1 MTRSPLAS
9 ALLLAMAV
17 LCGACVS
24 EQDAA
29 RADTVVADDGQSLLV
44 VVIKSRHRTTRIVY
58 SNTVAVGPNDVELWL
73 VPPQSRADE
82 RPRLLR
88 TLPLGNPFP
97 DRLYGMLSAGYVYIH
112 TMGEG
117 RYLLD
122 ISSGEIR
129 PISPGGE
136 EHREDLY
143 IPSRDGRY
151 LAHFD
156 RGVPSTCEDGSQACV
171 IALRFLD
178 TATLAVVT
186 AMPVSLVARDP
197 STTAEA
203 SPRFDQRVA
212 WTAGGTLRVS
222 HGDKTIDIGVDG
234 GIRDVPYE
242 PCYYAPTSSG
252 RVSLSGEHFAQAVN
266 ADGEFTSLTS
276 SNIFDPLDDLGSL
289 SFGCVVPVE

>member
-1 MTRSPLAS
+1 MTRSLLAS
-9 ALLLAMAV
+9 ALAIAT
-17 LCGACVS
+17 LCAACTT
-24 EQDAA
+24 EQDGA

-44 VVIKSRHRTTRIVY
+44 VVIKSRHRTTHIVY
-58 SNTVAVGPNDVELWL
+58 SNTVAVGPSDVELWL
-73 VPPQSRADE
+73 VPPQSRAEE

-97 DRLYGMLSAGYVYIH
+97 DRLYGMLSRGYVYIH

-122 ISSGEIR
+122 IASGEIR

-156 RGVPSTCEDGSQACV
+156 RGVASTCEDGSQACV

-178 TATLAVVT
+178 TATLAVVRS
-186 AMPVSLVARDP
+186 MSVSLAARDP
-197 STTAEA
+197 SITAEA

-212 WTAGGTLRVS
+212 WTAAHTLRVS
-222 HGDKTIDIGVDG
+222 HGNTTIDIDVDG
-234 GIRDVPYE
+234 VTRDVPYE

-252 RVSLSGEHFAQAVN
+252 RVSLSGEHFAQDVN

-276 SNIFDPLDDLGSL
+276 SNIFDPFDDLASL
-289 SFGCVVPVE
+289 AVDCVLPAE